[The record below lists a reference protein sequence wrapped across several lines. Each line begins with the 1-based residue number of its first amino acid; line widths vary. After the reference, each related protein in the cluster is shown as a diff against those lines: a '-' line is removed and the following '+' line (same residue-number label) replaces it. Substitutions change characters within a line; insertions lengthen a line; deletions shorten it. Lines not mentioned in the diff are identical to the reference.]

1 LEFGVWSLRFAC
13 MFTGIIETTGLI
25 KNISAAGSNR
35 SFWIESSIS
44 KELKVDQSVS
54 HSGICLTVEEII
66 DDSHKVT
73 AIKETAAKTNVNEW
87 KIGDVVNLERSL
99 KLESRL
105 DGHFV
110 QGHVDT
116 IATCVD
122 INEKNGSW
130 EYEFSFRKKF
140 SELIIEK
147 GSICVNGI
155 SLTAFDVKRRSFRV
169 AIIPY
174 TYEHT
179 NVQTIQKGDPVN
191 IEFDMIGK
199 YILRKLSLNE

>member
-1 LEFGVWSLRFAC
+1 
-13 MFTGIIETTGLI
+13 M
-25 KNISAAGSNR
+25 NHN
-35 SFWIESSIS
+35 
-44 KELKVDQSVS
+44 
-54 HSGICLTVEEII
+54 
-66 DDSHKVT
+66 SHKVT
-73 AIKETAAKTNVNEW
+73 AIEETALKTNVAEW

-116 IATCVD
+116 MASCID
-122 INEKNGSW
+122 IIEKNGSW
-130 EYEFSFRKKF
+130 EYQFRFPKKF

-155 SLTAFDVKRRSFRV
+155 SLTAFDVKKKSFRV

-174 TYEHT
+174 TYENT
-179 NVQTIQKGDPVN
+179 NIKTVQKGDPVN
-191 IEFDMIGK
+191 IEFDLIGK
-199 YILRKLSLNE
+199 YILGKIRTK

>member
-1 LEFGVWSLRFAC
+1 

-25 KNISAAGSNR
+25 KNIAANGSNR

-44 KELKVDQSVS
+44 QDLKIDQSLS
-54 HSGICLTVEEII
+54 HSGICLTIEEM
-66 DDSHKVT
+66 DANSHKVT
-73 AIKETAAKTNVNEW
+73 AIEETAQKTNVREW
-87 KIGDVVNLERSL
+87 KIGDMINLERSL

-116 IATCVD
+116 IASCVE
-122 INEKNGSW
+122 IKEKNGSW
-130 EYEFSFRKKF
+130 EYEFRFPRKF

-155 SLTAFDVKRRSFRV
+155 SLTAFDVKRKSFRV

-179 NVQTIQKGDPVN
+179 NIKAVQKGDPVN
-191 IEFDMIGK
+191 IEFDLMGK
-199 YILRKLSLNE
+199 YILRKLSLAE